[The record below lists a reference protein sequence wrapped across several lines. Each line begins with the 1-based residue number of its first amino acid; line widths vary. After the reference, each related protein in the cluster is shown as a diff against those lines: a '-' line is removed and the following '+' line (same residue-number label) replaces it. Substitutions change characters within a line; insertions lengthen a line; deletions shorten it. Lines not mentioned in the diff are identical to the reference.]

1 MRLLLLLLLIT
12 LTGCTTYYSPNGKAF
27 PWSWGEP
34 PQIQTKDYVPLPDGY
49 GHGSSTLRYWIKL
62 NQDHDK
68 ITEALNNMPPTD

>member
-12 LTGCTTYYSPNGKAF
+12 FTGCTTYHAPSGKAF
-27 PWSWGEP
+27 PWGWGER

-49 GHGSSTLRYWIKL
+49 GHGSSTLRNWIKL

-68 ITEALNNMPPTD
+68 ITKALNNMRPTD